1 MKLWC
6 EWDDFQAPIGI
17 EVLGPTKHSLAT
29 SSLENI
35 EIYVPKY
42 MAGHEALEVIPAMKN
57 LKILQLPTA
66 GYEEAL
72 QYWRPGVT
80 ICNAAG
86 VHSTAT
92 AELAIGLAI
101 AAQRGFRQFALDQEV
116 GRWNHQRFPTLADC
130 KVAIIG
136 YGDIGRAI
144 AARLANFEVEVIAYS
159 KSGREGSLP
168 IQNLDS
174 ELPSF
179 DIVILI
185 APLTEETKGLFGR
198 DRLKLMKDGALLV
211 NVARGQLVDT
221 DALLV
226 ELESGRLRAALDVTD
241 PEPLPTNHPLWRAPN
256 CIITPHVGGD
266 TMAFEPRFKALLK
279 SQLEL
284 LIAGKTLRNIVKC

>member
-6 EWDDFQAPIGI
+6 EWDDFQAPNGI
-17 EVLGPTKHSLAT
+17 QVLGPTNHSLAT
-29 SSLENI
+29 NSLDSI
-35 EIYVPKY
+35 DIYVPKY
-42 MAGHEALEVIPAMKN
+42 MGGADALQVIPRMTN

-72 QYWRPGVT
+72 QYWRPGLT

-92 AELAIGLAI
+92 AELAVGLAI
-101 AAQRGFRQFALDQEV
+101 AAQRGFRQFALDQEA
-116 GRWNHQRFPTLADC
+116 GLWSHQRFPTLADS

-144 AARLANFEVEVIAYS
+144 ASRLMNFEVEVTAYS
-159 KSGREGSLP
+159 KSGRDGALP
-168 IQNLDS
+168 ISDLDE
-174 ELPSF
+174 ELPNF

-198 DRLKLMKDGALLV
+198 ERLTKMKDGALLI

-221 DALLV
+221 DALLA

-241 PEPLPTNHPLWRAPN
+241 PEPLPVNHALWSAPS
-256 CIITPHVGGD
+256 CIITPHIGGD
-266 TMAFEPRFKALLK
+266 TSAFEPRFKALLK
-279 SQLEL
+279 SQLQL
-284 LIAGKTLRNIVKC
+284 VLAGQPLRNVVKC